1 MYKDQVYKLEYYK
14 QKLISQSLSLG
25 EFLNE
30 SSLDSAL
37 EDYETQFAL
46 FKHRYIQKGSKL
58 DVKDFNNELALSLI
72 HI

>member
-30 SSLDSAL
+30 NSLDSAL
-37 EDYETQFAL
+37 ED
-46 FKHRYIQKGSKL
+46 
-58 DVKDFNNELALSLI
+58 
-72 HI
+72 